1 VKLSDYQQLLDQTD
15 AYEAEKLA
23 ELARAVVADVA
34 KLVSDSGVTMTELI
48 ATWDTRD
55 ILILLIAEK
64 LLEDG
69 RLSQKDKNG

>member
-1 VKLSDYQQLLDQTD
+1 MRLSDYQELLDQT
-15 AYEAEKLA
+15 ATHEAEKLFG
-23 ELARAVVADVA
+23 LAHAVVADVE

-55 ILILLIAEK
+55 ILILLIAEQ

-69 RLSQKDKNG
+69 RLRQERKDG

>member
-1 VKLSDYQQLLDQTD
+1 MKLSDYQDLLDQTD
-15 AYEAEKLA
+15 AYEAEKLTK
-23 ELARAVVADVA
+23 LARAVVADVA

-64 LLEDG
+64 LLEDN
-69 RLSQKDKNG
+69 RLSQEDKDS

>member
-1 VKLSDYQQLLDQTD
+1 MKLSDHQELLDQT
-15 AYEAEKLA
+15 ATREAEKLLG
-23 ELARAVVADVA
+23 LAHAVVADVE

-55 ILILLIAEK
+55 ILILLIAEQ

-69 RLSQKDKNG
+69 RLRQERKDG